1 MSPSPTNTDLFLE
14 INRFAERTAWLHGP
28 MKAVASYG
36 IVVFVLLIAAGWL
49 QARRLETAKMPA
61 VIWAG
66 LGTLLAVG
74 LNQPLVHFFHEARP
88 YTGLSGILVLADR
101 STDPGFPSDHA
112 TMAGAVTVGL
122 FLVDPLLGLGSL
134 VFALVLAFSRVYVAA
149 HYPYDVLAGLAFGA
163 VVSLLGYLLV
173 RKQLALVVASLSA
186 TPLRTLMTD
195 RQPDPQE

>member
-1 MSPSPTNTDLFLE
+1 MSPSPTDTDLFLE

-49 QARRLETAKMPA
+49 HARRLETAKMPA

-134 VFALVLAFSRVYVAA
+134 VFALSWRSPVCMSRLTILTTSWPAWPLVPSSRSLAISSSASSWRWWSRAC
-149 HYPYDVLAGLAFGA
+149 
-163 VVSLLGYLLV
+163 
-173 RKQLALVVASLSA
+173 Q
-186 TPLRTLMTD
+186 PLRFG
-195 RQPDPQE
+195 PS